1 MDEYWNMISTNH
13 QEKLLLVAQES
24 GVDKK
29 TAMRNIVNYLK
40 NDHSTKPNY
49 FKNFITGRHLEG
61 MIDTISLSRKT
72 NSKLKTGGNLYDGD
86 RYK

>member
-13 QEKLLLVAQES
+13 QERLLMVAQEN

-40 NDHSTKPNY
+40 NDHSTKPSY
-49 FKNFITGRHLEG
+49 FKDFITGRRLEG
-61 MIDTISLSRKT
+61 MIDMIASSRKT
-72 NSKLKTGGNLYDGD
+72 KTERKLRK
-86 RYK
+86 

>member
-49 FKNFITGRHLEG
+49 FKDFITGRHLEG
-61 MIDTISLSRKT
+61 MIDMIVLSRKT
-72 NSKLKTGGNLYDGD
+72 KIERRLRK
-86 RYK
+86 